1 MTMAAKHVPGRPR
14 IGTGAAVS
22 RVARD
27 LFRQRWLPWTT
38 AEWVRELM
46 ARVPCS
52 RRTAYRALKRAY
64 AEGVIADVYPAVPKP
79 GGRHG

>member
-1 MTMAAKHVPGRPR
+1 MTRAAKRVPGRPL

-22 RVARD
+22 RVARA
-27 LFRQRWLPWTT
+27 LFPRLPWTK

-64 AEGVIADVYPAVPKP
+64 AEGVIADVWPTVPKP